1 MTSPDGV
8 SEASS
13 CGFLPST
20 FHGKLLLSLILGS
33 LFFALACGSNNNN
46 NNFPI
51 TGGFSDAS
59 LNGQYAYRLQGT
71 ELLSGN
77 AAADSFTE
85 AGVFTA
91 DGAGHIVGG
100 IDDFNNASGFATTQF
115 TGSYHMTQDGNGTMT
130 FNIGGGSINLA
141 FTMVSSSKF
150 YLTERDAFINFSSN
164 AVGEGAK
171 QNTGAF
177 AAAPNGTYVF
187 RAHQTFPTT
196 VSEGTVG
203 VLTSTNGAITGN
215 LDVVRNNTFSSLTF
229 SSGTLSTPDTNG
241 RGTLT
246 YTDSQTVITNFEYYV
261 IDANTFWFMETD
273 KNTLGMGTAEKQSGG
288 SLTLAGNYA
297 FGSSGDTNANIGGA
311 RTVGVFTAGGGT
323 ISDGAYDAV
332 QDYNPIVNEP
342 FNGTYTETSNGR
354 VDVTFI
360 PTSGG
365 VAQISEIFWMVSPS
379 RAFFLV
385 NDVNKVEEGT
395 IDLQQITN
403 FAGSDL
409 KGQYGLV
416 MGGAL
421 QDGTLL
427 TRIGTLIPDG
437 NGNLD
442 LNEEANSLFSLP
454 GSINDV
460 VLSST
465 YQMAVNGRAT
475 TTLPG
480 TTGNIDLAIYMVS
493 GSKGYVLQND
503 AGTEISGEFTL
514 QTAP

>member
-20 FHGKLLLSLILGS
+20 FLNKFFLSFALGS
-33 LFFALACGSNNNN
+33 LVFALACGGSSGSS
-46 NNFPI
+46 NFPI

-59 LNGQYAYRLQGT
+59 LNGQYAYRLTGT
-71 ELLSGN
+71 ELLAGN
-77 AAADSFTE
+77 SAADSFTE
-85 AGVFTA
+85 AGTFTA
-91 DGAGHIVGG
+91 DGAGHIIGG
-100 IDDFNNASGFATTQF
+100 IDDFNNPSGFASTPF
-115 TGSYHMTQDGNGTMT
+115 TGSYQMTKDGNGTMI

-141 FTMVSSSKF
+141 FTMVNSSKF
-150 YLTERDAFINFSSN
+150 YLTERDAFVNFSSN

-177 AAAPNGTYVF
+177 TAPPSGTFVF
-187 RAHQTFPTT
+187 RVHQTFPTT

-203 VLTSTNGAITGN
+203 ALTSTNGAITGN

-229 SSGTLSTPDTNG
+229 SSGNLLTPDTSG
-241 RGTLT
+241 RGTLS
-246 YTDSQTVITNFEYYV
+246 YTDSQAVSTNFQYYV

-273 KNTLGMGTAEKQSGG
+273 ANTLGMGTAEKQSGG

-297 FGSSGDTNANIGGA
+297 FGSSGDTNANIGGV
-311 RTVGVFTAGGGT
+311 RTVGVFTAGSGT
-323 ISDGAYDAV
+323 ITDGAYDSV
-332 QDYNPIVNEP
+332 QDFNSIVDQP
-342 FNGTYTETSNGR
+342 FNGTYTAASNGR
-354 VDVTFI
+354 VDATFI

-365 VAQISEIFWMVSPS
+365 ITQISEVFWMVSPS

-385 NDVNKVEEGT
+385 NDANKVEEGT
-395 IDLQQITN
+395 IDMQQINN

-416 MGGAL
+416 MHGEF

-442 LNEEANSLFSLP
+442 LNEEANSLFTLP
-454 GSINDV
+454 GAINDT

-465 YQMAVNGRAT
+465 YMMSANGRAT

-480 TTGNIDLAIYMVS
+480 SSGNIDLVMYMVS
-493 GSKGYVLQND
+493 AARGYVLQND

-514 QTAP
+514 QTSP